1 MTNKQKFIL
10 IRIIIAAI
18 GFISLML
25 LAAGTELN
33 LLLFLVPYLVIG
45 YDVLWGAVKK
55 IIKGRV
61 LDERFLMSI
70 ATIGAII
77 LGEYPEALIVMLLY
91 QTGELFLDTAVDKSK
106 RNIESLMDIYPEHA
120 VVLRNGKALRC
131 EPKEVKVGDV
141 IIVRPGE
148 RVPLDGI
155 VIEGSCSVD
164 TSSLTGEAMPRDI
177 AQGDRVLSGTVI
189 LTGMIRAEVTAE
201 YENSTVS
208 KILDLVENASEKK
221 ARVENFITR
230 FSKIYTPIV
239 VIAAILLAVIPSL
252 ITGMWSDWTHRAL
265 IFLVVSC
272 PCALVISV
280 PLSFFGGIGGASK
293 RGILIKGSVY
303 MEQLAKADVVV
314 FDKTGTLTYGNF
326 DVIEIC
332 SSINKEELLRLAAT
346 AEQGSTHP
354 VARSIKEV
362 YKGEL
367 IPPKNVRE
375 IPGKGVISDGVAC
388 GNYTLME
395 HLGIECEKVVSTG
408 SVVYIARDNKYIGH
422 IIVADRV
429 KDNSQEAVEDLH
441 SLGIFTVMLTGDNM
455 AAART
460 VADVL
465 GIDELHADLLPD
477 TKVAK
482 LEEIEEEVGFDATVC
497 YVGDGINDAPV
508 LASAEVGI
516 AMGGMGSDAAIE
528 AADIVLMDDDPA
540 RVAEAIY
547 LSQRTVSVAKQN
559 VILSI
564 GVKVLVLVLGALGF
578 AGMWAAVFA
587 DVGVSII
594 ATLNAMRCMRVRGL
608 EKVRQAPPD
617 SIVTSDGMLE

>member
-1 MTNKQKFIL
+1 MNNKQKFIL
-10 IRIIIAAI
+10 LRIILAAA
-18 GFISLML
+18 GFAALMV
-25 LAAGTELN
+25 LAAGREVN
-33 LLLFLVPYLVIG
+33 LLLFLIPYLVIG

-61 LDERFLMSI
+61 FDERFLMSV
-70 ATIGAII
+70 ATVGAII
-77 LGEYPEALIVMLLY
+77 LGEYPEALAVMLLY
-91 QTGELFLDTAVDKSK
+91 QIGELFLDTAVDRS
-106 RNIESLMDIYPEHA
+106 RSNIEALMDIDPGHA
-120 VVLRNGKALRC
+120 VVLRDGKALRC
-131 EPKEVKVGDV
+131 EPNEVGVGEV
-141 IIVRPGE
+141 ILVRPGE
-148 RVPLDGI
+148 RVPLDGR
-155 VIEGSCSVD
+155 VTQGSCSLD

-177 AQGDRVLSGTVI
+177 TVGDRVLSGTVV
-189 LTGMIRAEVTAE
+189 LTGMIRVEVTSE
-201 YENSTVS
+201 YSDCTVS
-208 KILDLVENASEKK
+208 KILDLVEHASEKK

-230 FSKIYTPIV
+230 FSKVYTPLV
-239 VIAAILLAVIPSL
+239 VIMAILLAVIPSL
-252 ITGMWSDWTHRAL
+252 ITGQWADWTHRAL

-280 PLSFFGGIGGASK
+280 PLSFFGGIGGASR

-314 FDKTGTLTYGNF
+314 FDKTGTLTYGSF

-332 SSINKEELLRLAAT
+332 SSIDKDELIRLAAT

-354 VARSIKEV
+354 VARSIRGI

-367 IPPKNVRE
+367 TLPERVEE

-388 GNYTLME
+388 GNYSLME
-395 HLGIECEKVVSTG
+395 YLGVECDEAVAAG

-422 IIVADRV
+422 IVVADRV
-429 KDNSQEAVEDLH
+429 KDNSQGAVEDLH

-465 GIDELHADLLPD
+465 GIDEVHSDLLPD

-482 LEEIEEEVGFDATVC
+482 LEEIEEEVGLDSTVC

-516 AMGGMGSDAAIE
+516 AMGGIGSDAAIE
-528 AADIVLMDDDPA
+528 AADIVIMDDDPA
-540 RVAEAIY
+540 KVAEAIF
-547 LSQRTVSVAKQN
+547 LSQRTVRIARQN
-559 VILSI
+559 VVLSL
-564 GVKVLVLVLGALGF
+564 GVKALVLLLGALGL

-594 ATLNAMRCMRVRGL
+594 ATLNAIRCMRGKKTEPETIEAL
-608 EKVRQAPPD
+608 PP
-617 SIVTSDGMLE
+617 ITE

>member
-10 IRIIIAAI
+10 VRIVLSAA

-25 LAAGTELN
+25 LAAGTEID
-33 LLLFLVPYLVIG
+33 LLLFLVPYIIIG

-55 IIKGRV
+55 LVRGRV
-61 LDERFLMSI
+61 FDEKLLMSI
-70 ATIGAII
+70 ATVGAII
-77 LGEYPEALIVMLLY
+77 LGEYPEALAVMLLY
-91 QTGELFLDTAVDKSK
+91 QVGELFLDISVDRS
-106 RNIESLMDIYPEHA
+106 RSSIRSLMEIHPKYA
-120 VVLRNGKALRC
+120 IVLKDGKVFRC
-131 EPKEVKVGDV
+131 DPNEVKVGDV

-148 RVPLDGI
+148 RVPLDGR

-164 TSSLTGEAMPRDI
+164 TSSLTGEPIPRDI
-177 AQGDRVLSGTVI
+177 AEDDRILSGMIV
-189 LTGMIRAEVTAE
+189 LTGMIKAVVTVE
-201 YENSTVS
+201 YENCTVS
-208 KILDLVENASEKK
+208 KILELVENSSEKK
-221 ARVENFITR
+221 ARVESFISR
-230 FSKIYTPIV
+230 FAKIYTPIV
-239 VIAAILLAVIPSL
+239 VIAALMLAVIPSL
-252 ITGMWSDWTHRAL
+252 VTGEWGVWCHRAL

-314 FDKTGTLTYGNF
+314 FDKTGTLTYGSF

-332 SSINKEELLRLAAT
+332 SAIDKQELLRLAAT

-354 VARSIKEV
+354 VARSVISS

-367 IPPKNVRE
+367 VPPENVRE

-388 GNYTLME
+388 GNYSLME
-395 HLGIECEKVVSTG
+395 HLGIECEKAVAAG
-408 SVVYIARDNKYIGH
+408 SVVYIAKEGKYIGH

-455 AAART
+455 AAARA

-465 GIDELHADLLPD
+465 GIDEVHSDLLPD

-508 LASAEVGI
+508 LATAEVGI
-516 AMGGMGSDAAIE
+516 AMGGIGSDAAIE

-547 LSQRTVSVAKQN
+547 LSQRTVKVAKQN
-559 VILSI
+559 VILSL
-564 GVKVLVLVLGALGF
+564 GVKAVVLLLGALGI

-587 DVGVSII
+587 DVGVSIL
-594 ATLNAMRCMRVRGL
+594 ATLNAMRCL
-608 EKVRQAPPD
+608 KVIRSENKRYAF
-617 SIVTSDGMLE
+617 SDRIST